1 MYLLMITVH
10 WHLSIG
16 GYHPVEV
23 GDVFN
28 KRYKV
33 LSKLGW
39 GYFSTVWLCI
49 DLRYWNFVFA
59 PHIHFRVLSC
69 ISVYMFLKVLKC
81 SWFCRSGRH
90 VAVKVLKSGA
100 GFTQAGQD
108 ELTLLRCVSVSRS
121 FSLWLSVSLS
131 LCACTPLPS
140 LQASGPTARN
150 PLKRHIVQLL
160 DEFKIAGVNG
170 IRILS

>member
-1 MYLLMITVH
+1 MCLIRDTRFCQSWVGVISLLYGSALT
-10 WHLSIG
+10 SG
-16 GYHPVEV
+16 TE
-23 GDVFN
+23 
-28 KRYKV
+28 
-33 LSKLGW
+33 
-39 GYFSTVWLCI
+39 TLCSHHI
-49 DLRYWNFVFA
+49 S
-59 PHIHFRVLSC
+59 IHFRVLSC

>member
-1 MYLLMITVH
+1 MIS
-10 WHLSIG
+10 HLSIG

-23 GDVFN
+23 GVVFN

-49 DLRYWNFVFA
+49 DLRYWNVVFA
-59 PHIHFRVLSC
+59 PQYLCVSVSKCFLSVHVHG
-69 ISVYMFLKVLKC
+69 S
-81 SWFCRSGRH
+81 RSGRH

-121 FSLWLSVSLS
+121 FSLWLSVFLS

-150 PLKRHIVQLL
+150 PLKRRIVQLL